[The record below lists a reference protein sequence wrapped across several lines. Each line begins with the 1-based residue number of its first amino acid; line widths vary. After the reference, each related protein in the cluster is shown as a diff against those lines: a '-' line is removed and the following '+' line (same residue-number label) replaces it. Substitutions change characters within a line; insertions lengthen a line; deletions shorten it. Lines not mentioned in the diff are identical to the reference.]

1 MKTIA
6 GALALTCTLLSAG
19 QEPAKASDELT
30 ARIDAIR
37 VKAEL
42 PALAGALVTREG
54 LQGVWVTGLRQKGGD
69 EPVTP
74 DDQWHIGS
82 CTKSMTATLLALLV
96 KRGDLTWEVPLGD
109 ALPELAGGMNERFRE
124 VPLVQLVCHR
134 AGLTDGALMEHF
146 QEWRTSKAPVMEQ
159 REELCRLALAAAP
172 AHEPGS
178 TFEYANTGFVI
189 AGHVA
194 EVATGKPWEE
204 LIRTLLFS
212 PLGMTSAGF
221 GAPGVP
227 DADDQPRGHFP
238 GGGPVEPGPMADNPS
253 IVGPAGTVHA
263 TLGDWA
269 KYVQLHLK
277 GVGEDVKLGEIT
289 LTVDD
294 FAVLHEAFDGPGQS
308 YGFGWVHET
317 RPWAG
322 GDGTALWHN
331 GSNTMWYALTW
342 LGLENGVA
350 GLAVTNVFTPAAQGA
365 TDEVVG
371 LLVKEWERRAVPAP
385 K

>member
-1 MKTIA
+1 M
-6 GALALTCTLLSAG
+6 
-19 QEPAKASDELT
+19 
-30 ARIDAIR
+30 
-37 VKAEL
+37 
-42 PALAGALVTREG
+42 
-54 LQGVWVTGLRQKGGD
+54 
-69 EPVTP
+69 
-74 DDQWHIGS
+74 H
-82 CTKSMTATLLALLV
+82 
-96 KRGDLTWEVPLGD
+96 
-109 ALPELAGGMNERFRE
+109 ERFRE
-124 VPLVQLVCHR
+124 VTLIQLVCHR
-134 AGLTDGALMEHF
+134 AGVDDSAMMAHMM
-146 QEWRTSKAPVMEQ
+146 EWRTSQAPVLEQ

-172 AHEPGS
+172 KHEPGS

-204 LIRTLLFS
+204 LMRTLLFS
-212 PLGMTSAGF
+212 PLGMKSAGF
-221 GAPGVP
+221 GAPGVAN
-227 DADDQPRGHFP
+227 ADDQPRGHFP
-238 GGGPVEPGPMADNPS
+238 GGAAVEPGPMADNPAV
-253 IVGPAGTVHA
+253 IGPAGTVHA

-269 KYVQLHLK
+269 KYVQMHLA
-277 GVGEDVKLGEIT
+277 GVREDVKLGEIT

-294 FAVLHEAFDGPGQS
+294 FAVLHEAFDGPGQG
-308 YGFGWVHET
+308 YGFGWVHDT

-322 GDGTALWHN
+322 RDGAVLWHN

-371 LLVKEWERRAVPAP
+371 LLVKEWERRGAPAGELAP